1 MEEKEKVNHPDH
13 YNYGKIECIDALRE
27 LATVAEFRGF
37 LRLNAIKY
45 LWRLG
50 RKDDPV
56 QELKKAMWYT
66 DLLIQ
71 EYGPLPEH
79 GEKENGGR

>member
-1 MEEKEKVNHPDH
+1 MEKEMVNHPDH
-13 YNYGKIECIDALRE
+13 YRAGGIECIEAMKALASIE
-27 LATVAEFRGF
+27 EYQGF

-56 QELKKAMWYT
+56 QELRKAAWYIDQLCLDLEERGAKWKK
-66 DLLIQ
+66 D
-71 EYGPLPEH
+71 
-79 GEKENGGR
+79 

>member
-1 MEEKEKVNHPDH
+1 MEKEMVNHPDH
-13 YNYGKIECIDALRE
+13 YRAGKIECIEALKE
-27 LATVAEFRGF
+27 LATPEEYRGF
-37 LRLNAIKY
+37 LRLNVIKY

-66 DLLIQ
+66 DLLIK

-79 GEKENGGR
+79 GEPGNGGK

>member
-1 MEEKEKVNHPDH
+1 MEKEMVNHPEH
-13 YNYGKIECIDALRE
+13 YSAGKIECLTAMKE
-27 LATVAEFRGF
+27 LASPEEYRGF

-56 QELKKAMWYT
+56 QELRKAAWYIDQLCRDLEERGTKWKK
-66 DLLIQ
+66 D
-71 EYGPLPEH
+71 
-79 GEKENGGR
+79 